1 MPLYIPQFEQ
11 SKGWEQLAQSISNY
25 PALKKQAEENALLE
39 AFQNAIRSLSPD
51 MSMEDKLN
59 TLIPFAP
66 TSEIGLGLMQGV
78 ESIRQG
84 EIEQEAEA
92 AKLKQEAFYK
102 ERDYGLRER
111 TAERLE
117 KEAGTARLAAKT
129 AEDKAIA
136 DAERKDVELKLKAQ
150 GSYQTYQGKIV
161 NIEKTITEKKQDP
174 QYAKDVNY
182 IFGKGIFTGASKIY
196 KDKVREFKAKE
207 YDDETARAKAYEYI
221 VSGKITQVE
230 LGTEDKTTQAG
241 IRRLQAIYKEEQRLE
256 EQKAISENMFFDI
269 FYEIYGGE
277 PPEQETKG
285 DVKTETEENVPSSPF
300 APENFED
307 ILNEMTGGNAK
318 TKKDTL
324 KFLQ

>member
-59 TLIPFAP
+59 TILPFAP
-66 TSEIGLGLMQGV
+66 AGTGLPIIQAI
-78 ESIRQG
+78 ESMKQAK
-84 EIEQEAEA
+84 IEQETEV

-129 AEDKAIA
+129 AEDKAIV

-150 GSYQTYQGKIV
+150 G
-161 NIEKTITEKKQDP
+161 
-174 QYAKDVNY
+174 
-182 IFGKGIFTGASKIY
+182 
-196 KDKVREFKAKE
+196 
-207 YDDETARAKAYEYI
+207 
-221 VSGKITQVE
+221 
-230 LGTEDKTTQAG
+230 
-241 IRRLQAIYKEEQRLE
+241 
-256 EQKAISENMFFDI
+256 
-269 FYEIYGGE
+269 
-277 PPEQETKG
+277 
-285 DVKTETEENVPSSPF
+285 
-300 APENFED
+300 
-307 ILNEMTGGNAK
+307 
-318 TKKDTL
+318 
-324 KFLQ
+324 

>member
-84 EIEQEAEA
+84 KIEQEAEA
-92 AKLKQEAFYK
+92 AKLKQEQYYK
-102 ERDYGLRER
+102 DEDLRIKIAAENRARQAETTRALEAETDRYRTIESDERADIKQKLGAESSFRKFQIDITRER
-111 TAERLE
+111 E
-117 KEAGTARLAAKT
+117 
-129 AEDKAIA
+129 
-136 DAERKDVELKLKAQ
+136 
-150 GSYQTYQGKIV
+150 
-161 NIEKTITEKKQDP
+161 NINKQKQEP

-182 IFGKGIFTGASKIY
+182 IFGKGPSGASKIY
-196 KDKVREFKAKE
+196 KDKVKEFKAKE

-241 IRRLQAIYKEEQRLE
+241 IRRLQAIYNA
-256 EQKAISENMFFDI
+256 EQKLGELETVSINIFGDI
-269 FYEIYGGE
+269 FTRFYGGE
-277 PPEQETKG
+277 LPGIEKDEEDG
-285 DVKTETEENVPSSPF
+285 DVPPSLDNNSIDPTNIAERVRAMADEVDENLTFKV
-300 APENFED
+300 
-307 ILNEMTGGNAK
+307 K
-318 TKKDTL
+318 
-324 KFLQ
+324 Q